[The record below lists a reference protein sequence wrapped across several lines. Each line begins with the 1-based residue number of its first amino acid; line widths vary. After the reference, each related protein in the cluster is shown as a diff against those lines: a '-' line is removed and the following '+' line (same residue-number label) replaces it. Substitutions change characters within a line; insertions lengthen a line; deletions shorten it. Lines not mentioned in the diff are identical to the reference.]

1 MFKYKTSL
9 YGQTNIHHRI
19 SVHIKHNWY
28 CHSPDTH
35 KVLNAKS
42 KVKFLMVEIK
52 VPMRSPLLLALSTD
66 TYLVLVIRRFSSP
79 FSHTI

>member
-9 YGQTNIHHRI
+9 YGQTNIHQRI

-28 CHSPDTH
+28 CHSPGTH
-35 KVLNAKS
+35 KVLNAMLKI
-42 KVKFLMVEIK
+42 KFLMVEIK
-52 VPMRSPLLLALSTD
+52 IPMGSPLLLALFTD
-66 TYLVLVIRRFSSP
+66 TYLVLVIQRLSSP

>member
-28 CHSPDTH
+28 CHSLGTH
-35 KVLNAKS
+35 KVLNAMS
-42 KVKFLMVEIK
+42 NIKFLMVEINI
-52 VPMRSPLLLALSTD
+52 PMGSLSLLALFAD
-66 TYLVLVIRRFSSP
+66 TYLVLVIRRLSLP